1 MEFDNKETIM
11 AFDTFQNAS
20 NFNVSRGFSQFHGTL
35 LDVCLFESCRP
46 DPEKVTPITGPNL
59 TSDDL
64 AALAEMVLVEFAA
77 SLDQELR
84 ADHNEKESLAVTTPH
99 AYDVFLMKMT
109 LGRRTSRLAVYI
121 PMKGS
126 GLEWWDGCE
135 NFWPLDSDTHLRR
148 VASLSGSARVLQ
160 ALSQASISRT
170 DSLTGW
176 AMRREMLVDI
186 LDDRRVL
193 SRIDSSIVDCMN
205 ESQRKAV
212 ITAASETFQ
221 TGYFAIQGPPG
232 CGKTT
237 TMVGMISAI
246 GQGMIV
252 TAPSNA
258 AVANIALKLYETG
271 RYAFPELIIFGD
283 GCEKSVRFLN
293 PRYRSSEY
301 RNVREKY
308 DDLEVEPDLTP
319 DEIRK
324 NENKQDKLRREFAA
338 WLHVDEDSSIQ
349 ELGDICPYVEI
360 DDTTDG
366 PTSDG
371 FQTVQ
376 FLMDDAKVI
385 MCTLNSSGSF
395 SLQGAV
401 RGSHFHTLM
410 LDEGGQCTEA
420 EFFIATTFP
429 GIQKIIVMGDPN
441 QLRPTVLE
449 PACVKAGY
457 GESWLGQ
464 VYKVAREKVHLLD
477 TQYRMDPQIL
487 RFPNAHFYGKR
498 IKCGENVLNRQP
510 SLDLPFQFVDT
521 QGRGRE
527 ERDRHFSFKN
537 WYEATVIK
545 NILRND
551 PDIKVL
557 LQNREKLRIII
568 ITPYKAQMKLLAEQ
582 ISVPPPHSVDVSTVD
597 AFQGQEGDIVIL
609 STVRTKAA
617 GFVDDRQRLNVA
629 LTRAKRILRVVGD
642 TRFFLTLSGSS
653 TLRALANA
661 AENRELMRTAKLKSL
676 AYCPPDFSVA
686 TLWKITMTSKFHHAI
701 RRKDA
706 PEKNIYFNTLFA
718 LATPD
723 ATALS
728 NFVRESNGWHISS
741 LKGYME
747 MNVVWTAKKHDRLG
761 ILEAHFA
768 GNKQECLNFIQRNH
782 KPPDA
787 SVIVKSDMS
796 GFINSGISENT
807 ESGNM
812 FVSWPLNNNVQNA
825 IAAGE
830 IEDLPH
836 SMMQLDPPQERIA
849 CSPPPLLIESRSG
862 TGKTLVLL
870 QHAAFYARYTD
881 SRPACFVTVSHRLK
895 SELEK
900 KYDEMTQIQGNGLPK
915 TCFFTFRELLFRL
928 LDHMKISD
936 FGNSDICTFT
946 GYLLSRK
953 SYDKLRIEPQLI
965 ENEIGGVITGSLAV
979 AEKRGPLTEEEYLA
993 DRRSNISNKTQQ
1005 GCQSRALVYDEYK
1018 RYTKWKLEA
1027 GKFDLND
1034 VVLRLLKSRA
1044 KERPEQLF
1052 SSGKLG
1058 WANKCC
1064 VSVSSYVC

>member
-1 MEFDNKETIM
+1 ME
-11 AFDTFQNAS
+11 FDTFQNAS
-20 NFNVSRGFSQFHGTL
+20 KFNVSRGFSKFHGTL
-35 LDVCLFESCRP
+35 LDICLFESCRP
-46 DPEKVTPITGPNL
+46 NPEKVTPITGPNL

-64 AALAEMVLVEFAA
+64 AALAKMILVEFAA
-77 SLDQELR
+77 SLDKELNTVS
-84 ADHNEKESLAVTTPH
+84 NEEESYAVTTPH
-99 AYDVFLMKMT
+99 AYDVFLMTMT
-109 LGRRTSRLAVYI
+109 LSRRTSRLAVCI

-126 GLEWWDGCE
+126 KVLKGSLEWWDGCD
-135 NFWPLDSDTHLRR
+135 NFWPLNSDTHLRR

-160 ALSQASISRT
+160 ALSQART
-170 DSLTGW
+170 SKDSLTGW

-186 LDDRRVL
+186 VDDRRVL
-193 SRIDSSIVDCMN
+193 SRIDSSIVDSMN

-212 ITAASETFQ
+212 ITAVSERFQ

-246 GQGMIV
+246 GEGMIV

-271 RYAFPELIIFGD
+271 RYEFPELVIFGD

-293 PRYRSSEY
+293 PRHRSSEY
-301 RNVREKY
+301 RHFREEY
-308 DDLEVEPDLTP
+308 ADIGVEPNLTP
-319 DEIRK
+319 SEEILK
-324 NENKQDKLRREFAA
+324 HKLKREFAA

-349 ELGDICPYVEI
+349 ELGSICPHVEI
-360 DDTTDG
+360 DDKTDS
-366 PTSDG
+366 PTFDG
-371 FQTVQ
+371 LKTVQ
-376 FLMDDAKVI
+376 FLIDAAKVI
-385 MCTLNSSGSF
+385 LCTLNSSGSY
-395 SLQGAV
+395 SLQAAV
-401 RGSHFHTLM
+401 DSSRFHTFM

-429 GIQKIIVMGDPN
+429 GIQRIIVMGDPN

-464 VYKVAREKVHLLD
+464 VYKLSREKVHLLD

-487 RFPNAHFYGKR
+487 RFPNAHFYAKR
-498 IKCGENVLNRQP
+498 IKSGENVLNRQP

-521 QGRGRE
+521 RGQGRE
-527 ERDRHFSFKN
+527 ERDRNFSFKN
-537 WYEATVIK
+537 SYEATVVK
-545 NILRND
+545 NILQND
-551 PDIKVL
+551 PDIKIL
-557 LQNREKLRIII
+557 LQKSEKLRIII

-582 ISVPPPHSVDVSTVD
+582 IRVSRPHSVDVSTVD

-653 TLRALANA
+653 TLRAIALAA
-661 AENRELMRTAKLKSL
+661 GNRELVRTTKLKSL
-676 AYCPPDFSVA
+676 AYCPPDLSVA
-686 TLWKITMTSKFHHAI
+686 TLWNITMTSRFHHAI
-701 RRKDA
+701 KRKDT
-706 PEKNIYFNTLFA
+706 PEKNVYFNTLFA

-723 ATALS
+723 ITALS
-728 NFVRESNGWHISS
+728 SFVRESNGWHISS
-741 LKGYME
+741 LKGYIK
-747 MNVVWTAKKHDRLG
+747 MNVVWTAKKHDLLG
-761 ILEAHFA
+761 IIEAHFA
-768 GNKQECLNFIQRNH
+768 GNKHECLNFIQQNH
-782 KPPDA
+782 KPLDA

-796 GFINSGISENT
+796 GFVNSGISENT

-830 IEDLPH
+830 IEDLPQC
-836 SMMQLDPPQERIA
+836 MMQLDPPQEKIA
-849 CSPPPLLIESRSG
+849 YSPPPLLIESRSG

-870 QHAAFYARYTD
+870 QHAAFYVRYTD

-900 KYDEMTQIQGNGLPK
+900 KYDELNPIQGNLLPK
-915 TCFFTFRELLFRL
+915 TYFFTFRELLFEL
-928 LDHMKISD
+928 LDHMQISD
-936 FGNSDICTFT
+936 FKNGDMCTFT

-953 SYDKLRIEPQLI
+953 SHDKLRIEPQLI
-965 ENEIGGVITGSLAV
+965 ENEIGGVITGSLAA
-979 AEKRGPLTEEEYLA
+979 AEQKGPLTEEQYLA

-1005 GCQSRALVYDEYK
+1005 GRQSRAVVYDEYR
-1018 RYTKWKLEA
+1018 RYTIWKLEA

-1034 VVLRLLKSRA
+1034 VVLRLLKPRS

-1064 VSVSSYVC
+1064 VSVSSDVC

>member
-1 MEFDNKETIM
+1 MEFDNKGIIM
-11 AFDTFQNAS
+11 EFDTLKNAS
-20 NFNVSRGFSQFHGTL
+20 HFSVSRGFSRFHAAL
-35 LDVCLFESCRP
+35 LDICLFQSCRP
-46 DPEKVTPITGPNL
+46 NPENVTPILGPNI

-64 AALAEMVLVEFAA
+64 KALAYMILVEFAA
-77 SLDQELR
+77 SLDKELN
-84 ADHNEKESLAVTTPH
+84 AGGPNAEESYAVTTPH
-99 AYDVFLMKMT
+99 PYDVFLMTTT

-121 PMKGS
+121 PLKGR
-126 GLEWWDGCE
+126 LEWWDGCN
-135 NFWPLDSDTHLRR
+135 NFWPLGSDTHLRR

-160 ALSQASISRT
+160 ALSQSSMST

-176 AMRREMLVDI
+176 AMRREMLADIVD
-186 LDDRRVL
+186 DSRTL
-193 SRIDSSIVDCMN
+193 SMIDSSIVDSMN

-212 ITAASETFQ
+212 VAAASENFQ

-258 AVANIALKLYETG
+258 AVANLALKLYETG
-271 RYAFPELIIFGD
+271 RYAFPKLVIFGD
-283 GCEKSVRFLN
+283 GCDKSVRFLN
-293 PRYRSSEY
+293 PRHRSSEY
-301 RNVREKY
+301 RRVRKAY
-308 DDLEVEPDLTP
+308 NNLEVESDLTP

-324 NENKQDKLRREFAA
+324 NKNKQDKLTREFAA
-338 WLHVDEDSSIQ
+338 WLHTNQDSSIQ
-349 ELGDICPYVEI
+349 ELEYICPYVEI
-360 DDTTDG
+360 NDETDT
-366 PTSDG
+366 PTLHG
-371 FQTVQ
+371 FKTVNY
-376 FLMDDAKVI
+376 LMAAANVI
-385 MCTLNSSGSF
+385 ICTLNSSGSF

-401 RGSHFHTLM
+401 AGNRFPTLM

-420 EFFIATTFP
+420 EFFIATNFP
-429 GIQKIIVMGDPN
+429 GIQRIIVMGDPN

-449 PACVKAGY
+449 PACGKAGY

-464 VYKVAREKVHLLD
+464 VYKLFPEKVHLLD

-487 RFPNAHFYGKR
+487 QFPNARFYGKR
-498 IKCGENVLNRQP
+498 IKSGENVLNRQP

-527 ERDRHFSFKN
+527 ERDRNFSFIN
-537 WYEATVIK
+537 SYEAIVIK
-545 NILRND
+545 NILKND
-551 PDIKVL
+551 PDIKIL
-557 LQNREKLRIII
+557 LQNSEKLRIII

-582 ISVPPPHSVDVSTVD
+582 IRVPHPHSVDVSTVD

-661 AENRELMRTAKLKSL
+661 ADHRELVRTTNLRSL
-676 AYCPPDFSVA
+676 AYCPPDLSVA
-686 TLWKITMTSKFHHAI
+686 TLWKITMTTRFYHAI
-701 RRKDA
+701 RRKDGL
-706 PEKNIYFNTLFA
+706 EKNVYFHTLFA

-723 ATALS
+723 TTALN
-728 NFVRESNGWHISS
+728 NFVRESDGWHIAS
-741 LKGYME
+741 LKGYTK
-747 MNVVWTAKKHDRLG
+747 MNVVWAAKKHDRLG
-761 ILEAHFA
+761 IVEAHFA
-768 GNKQECLNFIQRNH
+768 GNKHECLNFIQRH
-782 KPPDA
+782 HMPPDA
-787 SVIVKSDMS
+787 SSIVKSDMS
-796 GFINSGISENT
+796 GFINSCISENT

-812 FVSWPLNNNVQNA
+812 FVSWPLNNNLQNA
-825 IAAGE
+825 IVAGE
-830 IEDLPH
+830 IEDLPQ

-849 CSPPPLLIESRSG
+849 CSPPPLMIESRSG

-870 QHAAFYARYTD
+870 QHAAFYARYND
-881 SRPACFVTVSHRLK
+881 NRPACFVTVSHRLK
-895 SELEK
+895 NELQK
-900 KYDEMTQIQGNGLPK
+900 KYDELTPIQGNGLPK
-915 TCFFTFRELLFRL
+915 TYFFTFRELLLSL
-928 LDHMKISD
+928 LEHMKIPD
-936 FGNSDICTFT
+936 FENSDLCTFT

-953 SYDKLRIEPQLI
+953 SHDKLRIEPQLI
-965 ENEIGGVITGSLAV
+965 ENEIGGVITGSLV
-979 AEKRGPLTEEEYLA
+979 AAQQGGPLTEDQFLA

-1005 GCQSRALVYDEYK
+1005 GRQSRALVYDEYK

-1034 VVLRLLKSRA
+1034 AVLRLLKPGA
-1044 KERPEQLF
+1044 KDRPEQLF

-1058 WANKCC
+1058 WANTCC
-1064 VSVSSYVC
+1064 VSVSSDVC